1 MSGLLN
7 DCSGKVALV
16 TGAATGIGRAC
27 AVALAAAGAS
37 LIVTDIDTDGVE
49 KTADMVNRAGG
60 TARALAQDVAS
71 EETWAA
77 ILADIKAHEGRLN
90 VLVNNAGIAIGVSI
104 LEMSLADWQ
113 RQTAIN
119 LDGVFLGCKY
129 AIPLM
134 AESGAGS
141 IINISSIA
149 GLRGAA
155 GLAGYCATK
164 GGVRL
169 FSKSVAAEC
178 AAGGLPIRCNSV
190 HPGIIDTDIWGREI
204 AGIAQNNPDMMNEGG
219 NRINIDLVAAA
230 GVPGG
235 KPGHPDDIANG
246 VVYLASDA
254 SSYVNGSELVIDYA
268 MTAG

>member
-1 MSGLLN
+1 MTLLN
-7 DCSGKVALV
+7 DCSGKVALI
-16 TGAATGIGRAC
+16 TGAAGGIGRSC
-27 AVALAAAGAS
+27 AQKLAEAGARV
-37 LIVTDIDTDGVE
+37 IVTDIDAEGLQ
-49 KTADMVNRAGG
+49 KTVSSSLKQAARRG
-60 TARALAQDVAS
+60 TANKMLPRKACGK
-71 EETWAA
+71 
-77 ILADIKAHEGRLN
+77 IFIADIKANEGALH

-104 LEMSLADWQ
+104 LEMSLDDWR
-113 RQTAIN
+113 RQSAIN
-119 LDGVFLGCKY
+119 LDGVFLGCKH

-169 FSKSVAAEC
+169 FSKSVASEC
-178 AAGGLPIRCNSV
+178 ATAELPIRCNSV

-204 AGIAQNNPDMMNEGG
+204 AGIAANNPEMMAEGG
-219 NRINIDLVAAA
+219 NRIDINMVAA

-235 KPGHPDDIANG
+235 KPVTLMILPMAWSIWPPMPLLMSM
-246 VVYLASDA
+246 VPSWSL
-254 SSYVNGSELVIDYA
+254 I
-268 MTAG
+268 TP

>member
-1 MSGLLN
+1 VSILN

-16 TGAATGIGRAC
+16 TGAATGIGRSC
-27 AVALAAAGAS
+27 AQALAAAGAI
-37 LIVTDIDTDGVE
+37 LIVTDIDQEGVE
-49 KTADMVNRAGG
+49 KTAALINEAGG
-60 TARALAQDVAS
+60 KARAAVQDVVS
-71 EETWAA
+71 ESVWQEL
-77 ILADIKAHEGRLN
+77 IDDIRAQEGKLN

-119 LDGVFLGCKY
+119 LDGVFLGCKH

-134 AESGAGS
+134 AESGSGS
-141 IINISSIA
+141 IINISSVA

-219 NRINIDLVAAA
+219 NRINIDMVAAA

-235 KPGHPDDIANG
+235 KVGHPDDIANG

-254 SSYVNGSELVIDYA
+254 ASYVNGSELVIDYA
-268 MTAG
+268 LSAR

>member
-1 MSGLLN
+1 MTLLN
-7 DCSGKVALV
+7 DCSGKVALI
-16 TGAATGIGRAC
+16 TGAATGIGRSSAQK
-27 AVALAAAGAS
+27 LAEAGAS
-37 LIVTDIDTDGVE
+37 VIASDIDAEGLQ
-49 KTADMVNRAGG
+49 KTVALIAEAGG
-60 TARALAQDVAS
+60 SARACEQDVA
-71 EETWAA
+71 EESVWQN
-77 ILADIKAHEGRLN
+77 IIADIKAQEGALH
-90 VLVNNAGIAIGVSI
+90 VLVNNAGIAIGASI
-104 LEMSLADWQ
+104 LEMSLDDWR
-113 RQTAIN
+113 RQSAIN
-119 LDGVFLGCKY
+119 LDGVFLGCKHS
-129 AIPLM
+129 IPLM

-169 FSKSVAAEC
+169 LSKSVASEC
-178 AAGGLPIRCNSV
+178 AAAELPIRRNSV

-204 AGIAQNNPDMMNEGG
+204 AGIAANNPEMMAEGG
-219 NRINIDLVAAA
+219 NRIDINLVAA

-235 KPGHPDDIANG
+235 KAGHPDDIANG

-268 MTAG
+268 MTAR

>member
-1 MSGLLN
+1 MTLLN
-7 DCSGKVALV
+7 DCSGKTALI
-16 TGAATGIGRAC
+16 TGAAGGIGRSC
-27 AVALAAAGAS
+27 AQKLAEAGARV
-37 LIVTDIDTDGVE
+37 IVTDIEQEGLQ
-49 KTADMVNRAGG
+49 KTVSLITEAGG
-60 TARALAQDVAS
+60 TARGLAQDVT
-71 EETWAA
+71 EEAVWQEL
-77 ILADIKAHEGRLN
+77 IADIKANEGALH

-104 LEMSLADWQ
+104 LEMSLDDWR
-113 RQTAIN
+113 RQSAIN
-119 LDGVFLGCKY
+119 LDGVFLGCKH

-134 AESGAGS
+134 GESGAGS

-169 FSKSVAAEC
+169 FSKSVASEC
-178 AAGGLPIRCNSV
+178 AAAELPIRCNSV

-204 AGIAQNNPDMMNEGG
+204 AGIAANNPEMMAEGG
-219 NRINIDLVAAA
+219 NRIDINLVAA

-268 MTAG
+268 MTAR

>member
-1 MSGLLN
+1 MLN
-7 DCSGKVALV
+7 DCNGKTALV
-16 TGAATGIGRAC
+16 TGAAGGIGRSC
-27 AVALAAAGAS
+27 AQKLAEAGAS
-37 LIVTDIDTDGVE
+37 LIVTDIDEAGIE
-49 KTADMVNRAGG
+49 KTVSLITEAGG
-60 TARALAQDVAS
+60 TARALAQDVTQ
-71 EETWAA
+71 EDVWAD
-77 ILADIKAHEGRLN
+77 IIGDIKAHEGALN
-90 VLVNNAGIAIGVSI
+90 VLVNNAGIAIGASI
-104 LEMSLADWQ
+104 IDMSLEDWH

-119 LDGVFLGCKY
+119 LDGVFLGCKH

-134 AESGAGS
+134 AESGSGS

-178 AAGGLPIRCNSV
+178 AAADMPIRCNSV

-204 AGIAQNNPDMMNEGG
+204 AGIAANNPEMMAPGG
-219 NRINIDLVAAA
+219 NRIDINLVAA

-268 MTAG
+268 LTAR